1 MRAAIPALLR
11 AGGGSIVNVASIYGP
26 VGAPGYVAYTAS
38 KGAVI
43 AMTKVAALEH
53 APTASASTP
62 SAPAPSGHP

>member
-1 MRAAIPALLR
+1 MHRRLERCGPEPA
-11 AGGGSIVNVASIYGP
+11 G

-53 APTASASTP
+53 APDRIRVN
-62 SAPAPSGHP
+62 APAPAPCGRR